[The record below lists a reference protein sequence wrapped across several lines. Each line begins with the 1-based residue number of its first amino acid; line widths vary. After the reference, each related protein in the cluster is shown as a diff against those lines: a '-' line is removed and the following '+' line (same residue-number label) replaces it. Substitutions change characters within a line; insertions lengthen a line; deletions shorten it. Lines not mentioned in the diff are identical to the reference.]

1 MDITNTPFLFVLI
14 ALIAYAVAYFWYGK
28 WFDRTV
34 WKSDANKTTPAH
46 MYLDGVEYFPVS
58 KYVLWGYQFKS
69 VAALGPILGPFIAI
83 QYGWLPALLWIVFGN
98 FFIGWLQDYGSVM
111 VSVRNQGKSFGPIS
125 YEFTGA
131 GGRNTLLWFVLLY
144 LLIISATFIYFI
156 AIFWNIFPGVFWAT
170 LGVFVAGVVA
180 GRLIY
185 RVRMNILAVSGIA
198 LAIVF
203 ASLYLATLFPQPA
216 KDFLGV
222 WSLPF
227 WAVVCLVFLYLGAIL
242 PLPTFIQPVN
252 FVAFFPAF
260 GAVILIIVG
269 ALLSP
274 VTNTPLTQQA
284 FKTFF
289 PSENIGPLWPM
300 MFVAIA
306 CGAIS
311 GWHSLVGSSSTAKQL
326 DIETDAH
333 PVGAGAMLS
342 EGLLGLA
349 SLAAYMIVAPDIIAQ
364 GNVGAWVFGA
374 TKFTAGYLPFLGDV
388 GLRAF
393 FGMALVIF
401 AITVQALV
409 TRFWRLVAAEV
420 TSGTSVAWFGHK
432 QIATVVGLVIAWTLA
447 VTGSWI
453 NLWLYF
459 GGANQLVAALAL
471 WLISIHFARVKS
483 PSRYTLIP
491 AVFMTITTLA
501 ALAYQTLV
509 FTRAGLGMF
518 GITLFKI
525 SDKGI
530 ELFLSGAAAPLV
542 QAGQWIA
549 LPENRTIAY
558 IFNLTFALVGLA
570 LFLLG
575 IRMSMYVWGAYRRF
589 SAGPAPTPAPS
600 PRPAEG
606 GD

>member
-1 MDITNTPFLFVLI
+1 VLDTPFLFVLI
-14 ALIAYAVAYFWYGK
+14 ALVAYGIAYFWYGK
-28 WFDRTV
+28 WFDRNV
-34 WKSDANKTTPAH
+34 WKSDASKTTPAH

-69 VAALGPILGPFIAI
+69 VAALGPVLGPFIAI
-83 QYGWLPALLWIVFGN
+83 QYGWVPALLWIVFGN

-111 VSVRNQGKSFGPIS
+111 VSVRNQGRSFGPIS

-131 GGRNTLLWFVLLY
+131 AGRNTLLWFVLLY
-144 LLIISATFIYFI
+144 LLIISATFIFFI
-156 AIFWNIFPGVFWAT
+156 ATFWNIFPGVFWAT

-185 RVRMNILAVSGIA
+185 KVRMNIMGVSAIA
-198 LAIVF
+198 LAIV
-203 ASLYLATLFPQPA
+203 AVTLYLSTILQWPA

-222 WSLPF
+222 WTIPF
-227 WAVVCLVFLYLGAIL
+227 WAAVCLVFLYAGAIL
-242 PLPTFIQPVN
+242 PLPSFIQPVN

-260 GAVILIIVG
+260 LAVLLIIVG

-274 VTNTPLTQQA
+274 VTNVHLTQPGW
-284 FKTFF
+284 KTFF
-289 PSENIGPLWPM
+289 PSDAVGPLWPV

-311 GWHSLVGSSSTAKQL
+311 GWHSLVGSSSTSKQL

-349 SLAAYMIVAPDIIAQ
+349 SLSAYMIVSPDVIKQ

-374 TKFTAGYLPFLGDV
+374 TQFTQGYLGFLGDV
-388 GLRAF
+388 GLKAY

-420 TSGTSVAWFGHK
+420 SSGTSLAWFGHK
-432 QIATVVGLVIAWTLA
+432 QIATIAGLAIPWVLA

-459 GGANQLVAALAL
+459 GGANQLLAALAL
-471 WLISIHFARVKS
+471 WLISIHFVRVKA
-483 PSRYTLIP
+483 PSRFTLIP
-491 AVFMTITTLA
+491 AVFMTITTIT
-501 ALAYQTLV
+501 ALGYQTLI
-509 FTRAGLGMF
+509 FARAGLGLF
-518 GITLFKI
+518 GMTLFKI
-525 SDKGI
+525 SDKGL
-530 ELFLSGAAAPLV
+530 ELFLNTPAGPLV

-549 LPENRTIAY
+549 QPEAKTWAY
-558 IFNLTFALVGLA
+558 LFNLVFAVVGLM

-575 IRMSMYVWGAYRRF
+575 IRMALYVWDGYRRF
-589 SAGPAPTPAPS
+589 SGGAAPAPS
-600 PRPAEG
+600 PAPAATG
-606 GD
+606 GED

>member
-1 MDITNTPFLFVLI
+1 ML
-14 ALIAYAVAYFWYGK
+14 ALVAYYFAYVWYGK
-28 WFDRTV
+28 WYDRTV
-34 WKSDANKTTPAH
+34 WKTDANRTTPAH

-83 QYGWLPALLWIVFGN
+83 NYGWLPAFLWIVGGN

-131 GGRNTLLWFVLLY
+131 GGRNNLLWFVMLY
-144 LLIISATFIYFI
+144 LLIISATFIFLI
-156 AIFWNIFPGVFWAT
+156 ATFWNIFPGVFWAT
-170 LGVFVAGVVA
+170 VGVFVAGVLA
-180 GRLIY
+180 GRMLY
-185 RVRMNILAVSGIA
+185 QARMNIGLVTLISLGLVVVSILVGIYVPWPDA
-198 LAIVF
+198 N
-203 ASLYLATLFPQPA
+203 
-216 KDFLGV
+216 FLGV
-222 WSLPF
+222 WSVPF
-227 WAVVCLVFLYLGAIL
+227 WAAVCLVFLYLAAIL

-260 GAVILIIVG
+260 GAVLLIIVG

-274 VTNTPLTQQA
+274 ITNIHMTQPA
-284 FKTFF
+284 YKGFMAA
-289 PSENIGPLWPM
+289 ENIGPLWPM

-311 GWHSLVGSSSTAKQL
+311 GWHSLVGSSSTSKQL
-326 DIETDAH
+326 DVETDAH

-349 SLAAYMIVAPDIIAQ
+349 SLAAYMIVAPEVIAK
-364 GNVGAWVFGA
+364 GNIGAWVFGA
-374 TKFTAGYLPFLGDV
+374 SALTGGYLSFIGPAAFT
-388 GLRAF
+388 AF

-420 TSGTSVAWFGHK
+420 TSGTPVAWFGHK
-432 QIATVVGLVIAWTLA
+432 QIATVAGLVIPWGLA

-459 GGANQLVAALAL
+459 GGSNQLLAALAL
-471 WLISIHFARVKS
+471 WLISIHFARTKA

-491 AVFMTITTLA
+491 AIFMTVTTIT
-501 ALAYQTLV
+501 ALGYQTLV
-509 FTRAGLGMF
+509 FLRAGLGLF
-518 GITLFKI
+518 GVTLFAFT
-525 SDKGI
+525 DQGI
-530 ELFLSGAAAPLV
+530 QFMVAKAANPLV

-549 LPENRTIAY
+549 LPEAKTAAY
-558 IFNLTFALVGLA
+558 VFNLVFAAVGLV

-575 IRMSMYVWGAYRRF
+575 LRMTLYVWDAYRRY
-589 SAGPAPTPAPS
+589 SATPAPTPTPA

-606 GD
+606 GE